1 MIFPSENKKLWLILY
16 KKRVIVIKW
25 IGWLRVYF
33 VKTISLISEMMNPAF
48 AVAPVFPENGVTVG
62 CSCPEAEN
70 GWLVVPPAPL
80 ENSGTFVC
88 QSRGTVF
95 QAEEFRVTVL
105 PNMSPGEGFFL
116 SLRNVVSRWLGFSV
130 DCNRRF
136 WVTVS
141 HRFSR
146 VRERVCAKMLRGLTS
161 LLSRKISAG
170 YSPALPMRL

>member
-1 MIFPSENKKLWLILY
+1 MYF
-16 KKRVIVIKW
+16 
-25 IGWLRVYF
+25 F

-48 AVAPVFPENGVTVG
+48 AVAPAFPENGVTVG
-62 CSCPEAEN
+62 CSFPEAEN

-95 QAEEFRVTVL
+95 QPEEFRVTVL
-105 PNMSPGEGFFL
+105 PNMSPGGGVFL

-141 HRFSR
+141 YRFSR

-170 YSPALPMRL
+170 YSPVLPMRL